1 MIGGRSAE
9 GALQRCYT
17 SIDGA
22 RAQAWHLGESILG
35 SGTEGFA
42 IGSGKWTSEAT
53 NQRIRI
59 GIIDNGGG
67 AWTANSGCG
76 KLCRLKVSFS
86 ALRKTWPVDAAAG
99 HFF

>member
-1 MIGGRSAE
+1 MSPARTMIGGRTAE

-67 AWTANSGCG
+67 HGRQIPAVGSYA
-76 KLCRLKVSFS
+76 V
-86 ALRKTWPVDAAAG
+86 LRSL
-99 HFF
+99 FLL

>member
-67 AWTANSGCG
+67 HGRQTPAVGSYA
-76 KLCRLKVSFS
+76 V
-86 ALRKTWPVDAAAG
+86 LRSL
-99 HFF
+99 FLL